1 MYVQYRGSPANLVN
15 GPGRSV
21 SSSAML
27 NTHPLAARLLPTVPG
42 LRLDGMTI
50 GADEILL
57 ILVATAP
64 QSPCPLCGHLAR
76 SVHSAYHRTLADLP
90 WGQHAV
96 RLHLVVRKF
105 FCRTPACP
113 RRVFTERLPALA
125 APYARRTTRL
135 AEVLRLLAFAL
146 GGEAGGRLVARLCMA
161 VSPATLLRL
170 IRRTVLPARAT
181 PRLLGLDDW
190 ARRKGHRYGTILV
203 DLERHGV
210 IELLPDREVE
220 TVAQWLREHP
230 GVHLVTRDRSDAYAE
245 GVRRGAPAALQVAD
259 RFHLTKNL
267 GDALERFFN
276 RHRRLLRQVP
286 RPVPDVAAAA
296 GPVPRAPVRP
306 APLRPAA
313 ERARERTRA
322 NRQARHE
329 TIRARY
335 QKGASIAQIARE
347 LRLNWKTVRKYAEAD
362 VCPQTPRYALR
373 PRLLTRYEPYLRQRW
388 DEGCHNGS
396 RLYREVTAQGFTGS
410 RILVAVFVAE
420 LRRQDSAGEHSPAT
434 VPETPQDH
442 LRPHGAAML
451 VVRRPADCSAAEQQA
466 LDHLIGLAP
475 EVARVVELSRRFL
488 GLLRERQGSR
498 ACETWLADAVASGI
512 PELRRFAIKLRQ
524 DEGAVRAACTEP
536 HSNGQTEGQVNRLK
550 LLKRQ
555 MYGRANFDLLRQ
567 RVLAA

>member
-1 MYVQYRGSPANLVN
+1 
-15 GPGRSV
+15 
-21 SSSAML
+21 ML
-27 NTHPLAARLLPTVPG
+27 NTHALAATLLPTAPG
-42 LRLDGMTI
+42 LRLDHLTI
-50 GADEILL
+50 GADEILAT
-57 ILVATAP
+57 LVATAP
-64 QSPCPLCGHLAR
+64 QSPCPVCGRLAP
-76 SVHSAYHRTLADLP
+76 SVHSSYQRTLADLP

-96 RLHLVVRKF
+96 RLQLVVRKF
-105 FCRTPACP
+105 FCRTPDCP
-113 RRVFTERLPALA
+113 RRIFTERLPALV

-146 GGEAGGRLVARLCMA
+146 GGEAGGRLVARLRMA

-181 PRLLGLDDW
+181 PRLLGIDDW

-203 DLERHGV
+203 DLERHRV

-230 GVHLVTRDRSDAYAE
+230 GVTIVTRDRSDAYAE

-259 RFHLTKNL
+259 RFHLAKNL
-267 GDALERFFN
+267 GEALERFFN

-286 RPVPDVAAAA
+286 RPVPEAAAA
-296 GPVPRAPVRP
+296 VGQASTPPVRP
-306 APLRPAA
+306 APLRRSA
-313 ERARERTRA
+313 ELARERTRA
-322 NRQARHE
+322 KRQACYDA
-329 TIRARY
+329 IRARY

-362 VCPQTPRYALR
+362 VCPEPPRYALR
-373 PRLLTRYEPYLRQRW
+373 PRLLTPYEPYLRQRW

-396 RLYREVTAQGFTGS
+396 RLYREVAAQGFAGS
-410 RILVAVFVAE
+410 RILVAVFVAA
-420 LRRQDSAGEHSPAT
+420 LRRQDTAGEHGSATAPAP
-434 VPETPQDH
+434 PEDH

-451 VVRRPADCSAAEQQA
+451 VVRRSADCSAAEQQA
-466 LDHLIGLAP
+466 LDYLVGLAP
-475 EVARVVELSRRFL
+475 EVARAVELSRRFL
-488 GLLRERQGSR
+488 GLFRERQGSR

-524 DEGAVRAACTEP
+524 DEAAVQAACTEP
-536 HSNGQTEGQVNRLK
+536 YSNGQTEGQVNRLK

-567 RVLAA
+567 RVLGAA

>member
-1 MYVQYRGSPANLVN
+1 
-15 GPGRSV
+15 
-21 SSSAML
+21 
-27 NTHPLAARLLPTVPG
+27 
-42 LRLDGMTI
+42 MTI
-50 GADEILL
+50 GADEIH
-57 ILVATAP
+57 ITVVATAP
-64 QSPCPLCGHLAR
+64 RSPCPLCGHLAR
-76 SVHSAYHRTLADLP
+76 SVHSTYHRTLADLP

-105 FCRTPACP
+105 FCRTPDCP
-113 RRVFTERLPALA
+113 RRVFTERLPALVA
-125 APYARRTTRL
+125 RYARRTTRL
-135 AEVLRLLAFAL
+135 AEVLRVLAFAL
-146 GGEAGGRLVARLCMA
+146 GGEAGGRLVSCLRMG

-170 IRRTVLPARAT
+170 IRRTVLPARVT
-181 PRLLGLDDW
+181 PRLLGVDDW

-203 DLERHGV
+203 DLERHRV

-230 GVHLVTRDRSDAYAE
+230 GVTLVTRDRSDAYAE
-245 GVRRGAPAALQVAD
+245 GIRRGAPAALQVAD

-296 GPVPRAPVRP
+296 GPAPCAPVRP
-306 APLRPAA
+306 APLRPSA
-313 ERARERTRA
+313 ELARERTRA
-322 NRQARHE
+322 KRQARYD

-335 QKGASIAQIARE
+335 EKGASIAQIARE
-347 LRLNWKTVRKYAEAD
+347 LHLNWKTVRKYAEAD

-373 PRLLTRYEPYLRQRW
+373 PRLLTPYEPYLRQRW

-396 RLYREVTAQGFTGS
+396 RLYREVAARGFTGS
-410 RILVAVFVAE
+410 RILVAVLVAE
-420 LRRQDSAGEHSPAT
+420 LRRQATAGEPVPAA
-434 VPETPQDH
+434 VPVTPQDH

-451 VVRRPADCSAAEQQA
+451 VIRRSADCTAAEQQA

-475 EVARVVELSRRFL
+475 EVARAVELSRRFL
-488 GLLRERQGSR
+488 RLFRERQGRR
-498 ACETWLADAVASGI
+498 ACETWLADALASGI

-524 DEGAVRAACTEP
+524 DEAAVHAACTEP
-536 HSNGQTEGQVNRLK
+536 YSNGQTEGQVNRLK

-567 RVLAA
+567 RVLHAA